1 MFPIR
6 DDVPSRTYPYA
17 TLGLIIVNVVIFIIQ
32 FAHGMS
38 DPAGAAGALA
48 SFGLVPARAAEGRVW
63 PFLTSMFMHGG
74 WFHLIGNMWYLWI
87 FGDNVEDR
95 LGPAK
100 FIVFYITCGLI
111 GNMGHFLF
119 NAGSTVPAVGAS
131 GAIAGVLG
139 AYIISYPMARIL
151 VVIPLFL
158 FLHLM
163 TVPARVVLGFW
174 FVIQIASGAFS
185 LAHSGMHGGV
195 AWWAHIVGFA
205 GGIAI
210 FNLFRPR
217 PRVMY
222 RS

>member
-6 DDVPSRTYPYA
+6 DDVPSRAYPYA
-17 TLGLIIVNVVIFIIQ
+17 TLGLIVLNTAIFVIQ
-32 FAHGMS
+32 FGQRLT

-48 SFGLVPARAAEGRVW
+48 SFGLVPAQAAQGRVL
-63 PFLTSMFMHGG
+63 PFFTSMFMHGG

-95 LGPAK
+95 LGPVK
-100 FIVFYITCGLI
+100 FVAFYITCGLV
-111 GNMGHFLF
+111 GNFSHFLA
-119 NAGSTVPAVGAS
+119 NTSSAVPAVGAS

-139 AYIISYPMARIL
+139 AYVVSYPMARIL

-163 TVPARVVLGFW
+163 TVPALVVVGFW
-174 FVIQIASGAFS
+174 FIVQLASGAFS
-185 LAHSGMHGGV
+185 LSHSGVYGGV
-195 AWWAHIVGFA
+195 AWWAHIGGFI
-205 GGIAI
+205 GGIAV
-210 FNLFRPR
+210 FSLFRPR

-222 RS
+222 IP